1 MIALVPKSPLRS
13 CEGTDGRS
21 SRRSSDAARSPAC
34 RRRCH
39 AIPGWSGKGPLKSP
53 ILLRSPRGG
62 GLGSLASC
70 CKGGGAFFTASRGH
84 LRYRWHISERG
95 QPLTRQTVNYLVAE
109 AAGRAGLPPV
119 HPHMLRH
126 SCWEHLPP
134 PLRPAL
140 N

>member
-84 LRYRWHISERG
+84 LRYRWHTSDRAVGVVSRESRDGRCGALVRG
-95 QPLTRQTVNYLVAE
+95 GPCLLYTSPSPRD
-109 AAGRAGLPPV
+109 G
-119 HPHMLRH
+119 
-126 SCWEHLPP
+126 
-134 PLRPAL
+134 
-140 N
+140 